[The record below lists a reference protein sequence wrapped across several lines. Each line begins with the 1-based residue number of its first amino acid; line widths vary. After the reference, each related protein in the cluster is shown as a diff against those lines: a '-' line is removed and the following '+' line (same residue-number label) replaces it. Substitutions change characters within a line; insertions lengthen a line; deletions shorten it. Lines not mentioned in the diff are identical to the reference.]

1 MWSRAD
7 LLLATEPTTK
17 VIEDVTDG
25 DSVVRPRS
33 PSRVERPKRQSC
45 PFDEKE
51 LNAWAVYIQGVIG
64 NTKVTNIFNKLLTE

>member
-33 PSRVERPKRQSC
+33 PSRVERPKRQLAPLLKKSLT
-45 PFDEKE
+45 PGLSIFKE
-51 LNAWAVYIQGVIG
+51 SL
-64 NTKVTNIFNKLLTE
+64 VTQK